1 MSRRGI
7 SVGKQVIKFATTSN
21 RGRVCLSFQN
31 DKAILNLQNVQ
42 FKFRQVPRH
51 DCLLLGHLWSVL
63 HSKNNNNHF
72 RLYFSIVIVSSK
84 DNKFFIFCC
93 LK

>member
-1 MSRRGI
+1 MPRRGV
-7 SVGKQVIKFATTSN
+7 SEGKQVIKFATTSN

-51 DCLLLGHLWSVL
+51 DCLLLGHLRSVL

-72 RLYFSIVIVSSK
+72 RLYFSIDIA
-84 DNKFFIFCC
+84 
-93 LK
+93 LKIISFSYSVV